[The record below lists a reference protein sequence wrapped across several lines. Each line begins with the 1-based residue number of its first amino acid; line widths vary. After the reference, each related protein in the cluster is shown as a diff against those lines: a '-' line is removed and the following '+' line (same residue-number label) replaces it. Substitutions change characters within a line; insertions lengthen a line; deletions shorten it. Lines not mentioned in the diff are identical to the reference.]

1 MAECAVMTRV
11 SPKVLLAAVA
21 ANAATTPISNHHR
34 LARMILAYGGDI
46 LTDGEKWFLDSCM
59 RLASMS
65 GAKMARLREIEAKV
79 ERERRR

>member
-1 MAECAVMTRV
+1 MAN
-11 SPKVLLAAVA
+11 SPLHNPAALLAAVA
-21 ANAATTPISNHHR
+21 ANAARSPIANHHR

-46 LTDGEKWFLDSCM
+46 LTDGEKWFLNCCM